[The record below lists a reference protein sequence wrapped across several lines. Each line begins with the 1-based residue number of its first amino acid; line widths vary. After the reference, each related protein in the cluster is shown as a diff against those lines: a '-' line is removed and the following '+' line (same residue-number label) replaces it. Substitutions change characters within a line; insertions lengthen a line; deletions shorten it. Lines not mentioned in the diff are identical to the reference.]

1 MSQQDPTGSE
11 SFDGGLWVGEV
22 SVDDVAA
29 MQAAELEA
37 NAEANGELA
46 AIADAEGA
54 AAQALPAAPLPI
66 PVPIPIAK
74 RAVSG
79 RYRGTSGVFQV
90 ELRVDVDRVRPM
102 KHVSA
107 DFFQVNGGTT
117 TYFGSMV
124 VKSPTIQVTS
134 TQVIIKGLGKYT
146 FVAGNPVVKVT
157 IKRRTVFQPQAPAT
171 LQFFST
177 GGTAGAIYNCPF
189 ESTRFR
195 TLRIETDKVSDVT
208 TPVFSSY
215 NTASL
220 PSGGPPRILSV
231 NGAFAEAGI
240 EMVSTA
246 ASNVINVA
254 AAGGNAKWSNA
265 ELHASMQAH
274 FSLFQDIPQWA
285 VWQVVAQDH
294 DLGPGLYGIM
304 FDQAGKQRQGC
315 AVFHR
320 GIGGTTAE
328 KLRLQLY
335 TYVHELG
342 HNFNLL
348 HSWQKSLGTPAVP
361 NRPLSLSW
369 MNYPFNYPAPGGES
383 TYWNQFAF
391 QFDNEEIIHLRHAFR
406 NNIIM
411 GGNNFAVGSALGQEI
426 MNDPV
431 RNDSGLNFN
440 ISTHRRKFSLGEP
453 VVLQL
458 ALDTSDS
465 KGRRV
470 HTWLHP
476 NCNLVTVVIAKPN
489 GVVIEYEPYI
499 EHIVGARESVI
510 GRDDVIRDSAYIGY
524 GKGGLYFDQPGNYQI
539 RAAYKAMDG
548 SVILSDIITVRIAY
562 PVTGVEEELADLF
575 MGEEQGQLLYLLG
588 SDCESLSSGN
598 EAFDLVLAKHGKHP
612 MANYVRLIKGIN
624 ASRDFKTITEENDNR
639 IAVRSAQMTESAD
652 LLSAVANAGVLD
664 AVSHQMT
671 LTTLADV
678 QRRGGNTEGAKETL
692 GLLSAMAIKTPS
704 AARKPRQRLATA
716 LAAENF
722 SNPTYWKG
730 MRQ

>member
-11 SFDGGLWVGEV
+11 LFGGEFWIDEM
-22 SVDDVAA
+22 SVDDVVA
-29 MQAAELEA
+29 MQAAEVETHALSS
-37 NAEANGELA
+37 GELA
-46 AIADAEGA
+46 AMVAAQTET
-54 AAQALPAAPLPI
+54 AAQALLHGPI
-66 PVPIPIAK
+66 PIPTPIAK

-79 RYRGTSGVFQV
+79 RYRATSGAFRV

-124 VKSPTIQVTS
+124 VKSPTIKVTT

-146 FVAGNPVVKVT
+146 FAAGNPVVNVT
-157 IKRRTVFQPQAPAT
+157 IQRRTIFQPQAPAT

-177 GGTAGAIYNCPF
+177 GGTAGAIYNCAF
-189 ESTRFR
+189 ESSRFR
-195 TLRIETDKVSDVT
+195 TIRVETDRVSDVS

-220 PSGGPPRILSV
+220 PSGGQPRMLSV

-246 ASNVINVA
+246 ASNVINI
-254 AAGGNAKWSNA
+254 AGAGANAKWSNA

-274 FSLFQDIPQWA
+274 FSLSQDIPQWA

-369 MNYPFNYPAPGGES
+369 MNYPFNYPAPGGEA

-406 NNIIM
+406 NDIIM
-411 GGNNFAVGSALGQEI
+411 GGKNFAVGSALGQEI

-431 RNDSGLNFN
+431 RNDTGLNFS

-524 GKGGLYFDQPGNYQI
+524 GKGGLYFDQPGNYQL

-548 SVILSDIITVRIAY
+548 SVILSDIITVRVAY
-562 PVTGVEEELADLF
+562 PVTAVEEELADLF
-575 MGEEQGQLLYLLG
+575 MGDEQGQLLYLLG
-588 SDCESLSSGN
+588 SDAESLSSGN
-598 EAFDLVLAKHGKHP
+598 EAFDMVLAKHEKHP

-624 ASRDFKTITEENDNR
+624 ASRDFKTITEDNENR
-639 IAVRSAQMTESAD
+639 IAVRSAQMTESAE

-671 LTTLADV
+671 LTTLAKV
-678 QRRGGNTEGAKETL
+678 QRIGGNTDGAKETL

-704 AARKPRQRLATA
+704 DARKPRQRVTTA